1 VSEKR
6 KQQKAF
12 DVLNDILETL
22 HFRGTVFFRSDLSAP
37 WGMSLPKNGT
47 PRFHVMLS
55 GSCFVGNQNS
65 DLVKL
70 GPQEIVMLPRG
81 TAHWIADQ
89 PGRDLVPSEAASL
102 ACNLNNPLFQKGET
116 TNTLF
121 CGMAQFDHMLRHP
134 FFDALPEVIRFPS
147 MDECSAIWKTV
158 TLIDQENQSSNSSK
172 TAIIDRLAEVLFI
185 QLLTH
190 YISHDEDAVGFI
202 AAMKDFRVHRALT
215 LIHSDPASKW
225 TLASL
230 GEKAGMSKATLVR
243 RFQEIMGISPMAYIT
258 DWRIMKAYSLVKYS
272 GLPMEL
278 IADVTGF
285 ASARSLNKTFNRH
298 YGFTPAALRRNDDS
312 EN

>member
-1 VSEKR
+1 
-6 KQQKAF
+6 
-12 DVLNDILETL
+12 
-22 HFRGTVFFRSDLSAP
+22 
-37 WGMSLPKNGT
+37 
-47 PRFHVMLS
+47 
-55 GSCFVGNQNS
+55 
-65 DLVKL
+65 
-70 GPQEIVMLPRG
+70 
-81 TAHWIADQ
+81 
-89 PGRDLVPSEAASL
+89 
-102 ACNLNNPLFQKGET
+102 
-116 TNTLF
+116 
-121 CGMAQFDHMLRHP
+121 
-134 FFDALPEVIRFPS
+134 
-147 MDECSAIWKTV
+147 
-158 TLIDQENQSSNSSK
+158 
-172 TAIIDRLAEVLFI
+172 LAEVLFI